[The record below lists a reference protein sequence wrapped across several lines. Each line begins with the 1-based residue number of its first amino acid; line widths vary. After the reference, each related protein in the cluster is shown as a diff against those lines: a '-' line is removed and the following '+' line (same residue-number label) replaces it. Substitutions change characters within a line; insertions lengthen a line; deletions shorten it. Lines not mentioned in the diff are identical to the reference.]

1 MSGKLDV
8 NPNSPLSKDWSQHD
22 RIQKAKA
29 SLRYKDAENDL
40 QRVMRQGKEVMK
52 RLNSQRNRLSD
63 VQASKARNTSAERLA
78 SRKQDYQDYIDMYQ
92 DRINRAMRELLTYQD
107 RLDDADAENDAEI
120 ERYDKQIAD
129 VQDEISKI
137 EAEMKSLFGKKTESL
152 EEDLNVIQLTPED
165 QAANIR
171 SLIRT
176 CWDSV
181 DQYSMYARQ
190 LNEFGSQQA
199 LATVNSLINDLYIAI
214 GSFEDALGDVDQKSA
229 AIDAVDTVQ
238 AVAEVAPQ
246 VAQQMA
252 AQPVVAAPV
261 AMIEKFQLSEELDE
275 KPESQKEL
283 EEPIKKEL
291 KEVEDYREEKV
302 DLGLNPDQEK
312 KETSNM
318 PIDLEES
325 VEDDTYD
332 PKFLEALLKL
342 EEE

>member
-1 MSGKLDV
+1 M
-8 NPNSPLSKDWSQHD
+8 SKDWSQHD
-22 RIQKAKA
+22 QVQRAKA

-78 SRKQDYQDYIDMYQ
+78 SRKQDYQNYIDMYQ
-92 DRINRAMRELLTYQD
+92 DRINRAMRDLLTYQD

>member
-1 MSGKLDV
+1 MSGKLDA
-8 NPNSPLSKDWSQHD
+8 NPNSPLAKDWSQHD
-22 RIQKAKA
+22 QTQRAKA

-52 RLNSQRNRLSD
+52 RLNSQRSRLND
-63 VQASKARNTSAERLA
+63 VQTSKARNTSAERLA
-78 SRKQDYQDYIDMYQ
+78 SRKQEYQNYIDMYQ

-120 ERYDKQIAD
+120 ERYDRQIAD

-229 AIDAVDTVQ
+229 AIDAADTVQ
-238 AVAEVAPQ
+238 AVVEVAPQ

-252 AQPVVAAPV
+252 AQPIVAPT

-291 KEVEDYREEKV
+291 KEVEEYREEKV
-302 DLGLNPDQEK
+302 DAGLNPEQEK